1 MEDEELS
8 DSEEYEEEE
17 QSDDEDMQDE
27 FPANSTRLPTY
38 NQQKDVVGYTIVDTE
53 DLPRLKGLTL
63 TQMVNPKGYIS
74 VFVIV
79 DAKPLTLSHFIDGI
93 PPVGF
98 VKDHH
103 NCNSLDNRKSNL
115 SNVSRSQNAQNKTK
129 LPNTSSS
136 YSGVSWNKERQK
148 WVGNASLNQEPFS
161 LGSSDNEIDMA
172 KMYDRFV
179 LYYHGKF
186 AKVNGVL
193 TPEETNIAITTMP
206 PISKQPSIYGKGI
219 SKEGNKFKIHWAD
232 VKKRRRH
239 LLFDTLEEAI
249 ATRKHKIQK
258 VWNQKVR
265 RISKFPIERDENNI
279 PIIKSNKTRG
289 TSLNLKVD
297 EKFYYQLNVFNWN
310 CKPGK
315 NPFSKIDGTLIKMPD
330 MVLQLSGKV
339 KKDKDTIDHIYHDHT
354 DYREQSLRYISQ
366 SDQLRNRRK
375 RKGCANSSQYIGVKR
390 FNKRFQASIK
400 IGDKTRHLGAFAT
413 EKEAAVAFNDAVDK
427 HFPGSIKNVI
437 V

>member
-1 MEDEELS
+1 MEAEELS
-8 DSEEYEEEE
+8 DSEYDEEEEKEEE
-17 QSDDEDMQDE
+17 QSDYDYSEDE

-38 NQQKDVVGYTIVDTE
+38 NQQKEVVGYTIVDTE
-53 DLPRLKGLTL
+53 DVPRLKGLTL
-63 TQMVNPKGYIS
+63 TQMIGLKGYIT
-74 VFVIV
+74 VLVIV

-103 NCNSLDNRKSNL
+103 NCNSLDNRKCNL

-129 LPNTSSS
+129 LPNTSSR
-136 YSGVSWNKERQK
+136 YSGVSWNKAEQK

-161 LGSSDNEIDMA
+161 LEQSDNEIDMA

-193 TPEETNIAITTMP
+193 TPEETNIALTTLP

-219 SKEGNKFKIHWAD
+219 SKEGNKFKIHWLSP
-232 VKKRRRH
+232 KRKRKH
-239 LLFDTLEEAI
+239 LLFDTLEDAI
-249 ATRKHKIQK
+249 VTRKHKIQK
-258 VWNQKVR
+258 VWNQRAR
-265 RISKFPIERDENNI
+265 RLSKFPIERGENNI

-315 NPFSKIDGTLIKMPD
+315 NPLSNIDGKLIKLPD
-330 MVLQLSGKV
+330 LVLQLAGKV

-354 DYREQSLRYISQ
+354 NY
-366 SDQLRNRRK
+366 
-375 RKGCANSSQYIGVKR
+375 
-390 FNKRFQASIK
+390 K
-400 IGDKTRHLGAFAT
+400 IGRASCR
-413 EKEAAVAFNDAVDK
+413 ERV
-427 HFPGSIKNVI
+427 
-437 V
+437 

>member
-1 MEDEELS
+1 
-8 DSEEYEEEE
+8 
-17 QSDDEDMQDE
+17 
-27 FPANSTRLPTY
+27 
-38 NQQKDVVGYTIVDTE
+38 
-53 DLPRLKGLTL
+53 
-63 TQMVNPKGYIS
+63 
-74 VFVIV
+74 
-79 DAKPLTLSHFIDGI
+79 
-93 PPVGF
+93 
-98 VKDHH
+98 
-103 NCNSLDNRKSNL
+103 
-115 SNVSRSQNAQNKTK
+115 
-129 LPNTSSS
+129 
-136 YSGVSWNKERQK
+136 
-148 WVGNASLNQEPFS
+148 
-161 LGSSDNEIDMA
+161 MA

-193 TPEETNIAITTMP
+193 TSEETQIALTTLP

-219 SKEGNKFKIHWAD
+219 SKEGDKFKIHWMD
-232 VKKRRRH
+232 VKRKRRH
-239 LLFDTLEEAI
+239 LFFNSLEEAI
-249 ATRKHKIQK
+249 ATRKHKMQK

-265 RISKFPIERDENNI
+265 RISKVAMERDENNI

-315 NPFSKIDGTLIKMPD
+315 NPLSNIDGRLTKLPD
-330 MVLQLSGKV
+330 LVLQLAGKV

-375 RKGCANSSQYIGVKR
+375 RKGCANSSQYIGVRRYK
-390 FNKRFQASIK
+390 KTFQASIK
-400 IGDKTRHLGAFAT
+400 IGDKPHYLGTFST
-413 EKEAAVAFNDAVDK
+413 EKEAAIAFNDAVDK